1 MEDQYKAEQE
11 RIDWRR
17 ETLGIDT
24 PSEPRRRPWALAL
37 SGGGIRSATFCFG
50 VLQALARAP
59 YTQANRPLGSTGDA
73 HTERLLPRFDYL
85 STVSGGGYMG
95 SFFSS
100 LFQPGRLRPST
111 GTEQAQARQAAED
124 AYRVL
129 SYQPPGRIHS
139 STDYNKAEIGAGP
152 TAWLRENGRYLTP
165 TGAGDLLYALAMTWR
180 NWAAVHLVIGLPIL
194 LVTALLALT
203 QGLACSRWNLFC
215 DHLLAIPLGIALVA
229 VAPLMLAYWLIY
241 SRKTLDDKPM
251 PFNWATGSALLMAVT
266 LGWLTCQMPDTPDGL
281 PTPARDLLWV
291 VVTVLGLG
299 LAWCA
304 ALAASQYRRPNE
316 KDNDDG
322 LDANN
327 VRNYRLRVT
336 RALSKAITWAA
347 VALVLV
353 LVHQLTFELYTVLA
367 RHWQGSLTFSV
378 LPVLI
383 WLVRHLARSRDEKPA
398 PGLLKKLPLDALALV
413 AGLALLLAV
422 TLAWG
427 LLAHWFAWNGRVP
440 GAHAG
445 DAQLFRFGL
454 LAVIAL
460 VMAVVTG
467 QFIGFI
473 NLSSLQAFYAARLT
487 RAYLGASNG
496 QRFDVSCAQSR
507 RRMSV
512 AQTLSR
518 DDIPLKDYYGKRT
531 AGPLHLI
538 NVTMNLTV
546 DPAEQLVQRDRK
558 GKPLC
563 VAPYRYTP
571 GGEQDQVTSFILD
584 GQRKSRQPPNG
595 RGEINQP
602 LSLGQWVA
610 TSGAAASTGLGR
622 QTSLGLSLLLGLA
635 NVRLGTWWQS
645 NFVGRAKPLSRIGEA
660 SSHWLPTQTYLFY
673 ELTARF
679 HGHRRDKLYLTD
691 GGHFENTATYE
702 LLRPARDIELV
713 VICDC
718 GCDPEY
724 RFDDLANL
732 VRLSR
737 IDHDLEIEEDPGVL
751 RHPLLSQVFG
761 STQSL
766 RAATEPSDR
775 RCAVLLNVFHTPDRE
790 NPDIPRRLTSRIL
803 LIKPRLIEGVPTD
816 VLNYVRANPDFPN
829 QTTGDQFFDE
839 AQFESYRQLGLS
851 IGQLLFG
858 DGQRPNNIA
867 HALSRYLAKPV
878 LEDAAG
884 E

>member
-24 PSEPRRRPWALAL
+24 PAEPRRRPWALAL

-59 YTQANRPLGSTGDA
+59 YTPANRPLGSTGDA
-73 HTERLLPRFDYL
+73 PAERLLPRFDYL

-139 STDYNKAEIGAGP
+139 STNYRAAPVGAGP

-180 NWAAVHLVIGLPIL
+180 NWVAVHLVIGLPIL

-203 QGLACSRWNLFC
+203 QGVACSRWNLFC

-241 SRKTLDDKPM
+241 SRKTQDEPPALL
-251 PFNWATGSALLMAVT
+251 NWATGSTLAMAMA
-266 LGWLTCQMPDTPDGL
+266 LGWLTCQVPDTADWL
-281 PTPARDLLWV
+281 PVPARDLLWI

-304 ALAASQYRRPNE
+304 ALVASQRLKQRP
-316 KDNDDG
+316 DDGG
-322 LDANN
+322 LDADN
-327 VRNYRLRVT
+327 VRNYRVNVT
-336 RALSKAITWAA
+336 RALSTAITWAA

-413 AGLALLLAV
+413 AGLVLLLAV

-713 VICDC
+713 VMCDC

>member
-24 PSEPRRRPWALAL
+24 PAEPRRRPWALAL

-59 YTQANRPLGSTGDA
+59 YTPANRPLGSTGDA
-73 HTERLLPRFDYL
+73 PAERLLPRFDYL

-139 STDYNKAEIGAGP
+139 STNYRAAPVGAGP

-180 NWAAVHLVIGLPIL
+180 NWVAVHLVIGLPIL

-203 QGLACSRWNLFC
+203 QGVACSRWNLFC
-215 DHLLAIPLGIALVA
+215 DHLLAIPLGIALLA

-241 SRKTLDDKPM
+241 SRKTQDEPPALL
-251 PFNWATGSALLMAVT
+251 NWATGSALAMAAA
-266 LGWLTCQMPDTPDGL
+266 LGWLTCQVPDTADWL
-281 PTPARDLLWV
+281 PVPARDLLWI

-304 ALAASQYRRPNE
+304 ALVASQRLKQHP
-316 KDNDDG
+316 DDGG
-322 LDANN
+322 LDADN
-327 VRNYRLRVT
+327 VRNYRVNVT
-336 RALSKAITWAA
+336 RALSTAITWAA

-413 AGLALLLAV
+413 AGLVLLLAV

-454 LAVIAL
+454 LAAIAL
-460 VMAVVTG
+460 VMTVVTG

-713 VICDC
+713 VMCDC

>member
-24 PSEPRRRPWALAL
+24 PTEPRRRPWALAL

-59 YTQANRPLGSTGDA
+59 YAPANRPLGSTGDSPA
-73 HTERLLPRFDYL
+73 ERLLPRFDYL

-100 LFQPGRLRPST
+100 LFQPGRLRPSN

-139 STDYNKAEIGAGP
+139 STNYRAAPVGAGP

-180 NWAAVHLVIGLPIL
+180 NWVAVHLVIGLPIL

-203 QGLACSRWNLFC
+203 QGVACSRWNLFC

-241 SRKTLDDKPM
+241 SRKTQDEPPALL
-251 PFNWATGSALLMAVT
+251 NWATGSALGMALA
-266 LGWLTCQMPDTPDGL
+266 LGWLTCQVPDTADWL
-281 PTPARDLLWV
+281 PVPARDLLWV
-291 VVTVLGLG
+291 VVTVLALG
-299 LAWCA
+299 LAWCV
-304 ALAASQYRRPNE
+304 ALVASQRLKQRP
-316 KDNDDG
+316 DDGG
-322 LDANN
+322 LDADN
-327 VRNYRLRVT
+327 VRNYRVNVT
-336 RALSKAITWAA
+336 RALSTAITWAA
-347 VALVLV
+347 AALVLV
-353 LVHQLTFELYTVLA
+353 LVHQLTVELYTVLA

-427 LLAHWFAWNGRVP
+427 LLAHWFAWSGRVP
-440 GAHAG
+440 GAHLG

-512 AQTLSR
+512 SQTLSR

-645 NFVGRAKPLSRIGEA
+645 NFVGRAKPLSRLGEA

-713 VICDC
+713 VMCDC

-737 IDHDLEIEEDPGVL
+737 IDHDLEIEEDSGVL

-878 LEDAAG
+878 LEETGG

>member
-24 PSEPRRRPWALAL
+24 PAEPRRRPWALAL

-59 YTQANRPLGSTGDA
+59 YTPANRPLGSTGDA
-73 HTERLLPRFDYL
+73 PAERLLPRFDYL

-139 STDYNKAEIGAGP
+139 STNYRAAPVGAGP

-180 NWAAVHLVIGLPIL
+180 NWVAEHLVIGLPIL

-203 QGLACSRWNLFC
+203 QGVACSRWNLFC
-215 DHLLAIPLGIALVA
+215 DHLLAIPLGIALLA

-241 SRKTLDDKPM
+241 SRKTQDEPPALL
-251 PFNWATGSALLMAVT
+251 NWATGSALAMAVA
-266 LGWLTCQMPDTPDGL
+266 LGWLTCQVPDTADWL
-281 PTPARDLLWV
+281 PVPARDLLWI

-304 ALAASQYRRPNE
+304 ALVASQRLKQHP
-316 KDNDDG
+316 DDGG
-322 LDANN
+322 LDADN
-327 VRNYRLRVT
+327 VRNYRVNVT
-336 RALSKAITWAA
+336 RALSTAITWAA

-398 PGLLKKLPLDALALV
+398 PGLLKKLPLDALALA
-413 AGLALLLAV
+413 AGLVLLLAV

-713 VICDC
+713 VMCDC